1 MENTAGSLNE
11 QLATASS
18 LMQQGNL
25 PAAEAAIA
33 QVKTTHDS
41 VASVWALASEI
52 SLRQGKISHAW
63 TEVNHAVKLDMH
75 NARRHV
81 QRARCAI
88 LAGFVTAAK
97 QSVDAAN
104 KSGVTEVDDQLML
117 ASVLVRCDDHEG
129 ALAWYQKAEE
139 IQPDRNELQ
148 RGMAT
153 VYRFLGDVDKAG
165 QACNKALAT
174 DPNDYEMLNLR
185 SSLSKQTRDDNHVDE
200 LKERLEKG
208 VRNWRG
214 GVQVA
219 YALAKEL
226 EDLEDYDE
234 SFKFLEKGASL
245 RRNNQRYDLQDD
257 IKIFAAIKDAFTKE
271 SVEAANGNGHVSDA
285 PVFVLGLPRTG
296 STLVERIISSHSMVT
311 SAGELN
317 DFAIELMKLIAAE
330 NEGNQPSRLHLP
342 RASLTA
348 DMNRLGQNY
357 VRAVKPLTGDASH
370 FIDKLPLNSLYIGL
384 IYLALPNAKVVH
396 VNRHPVDACFAMYK
410 YLFKNAYP
418 FSYDL
423 DELGEYYIQHHRL
436 MAHWRM
442 ILPDGWLYDIQY
454 EDIVTDQ
461 KKATENLLD
470 YLDLEWED
478 SCLEFYLNEQASTT
492 GSASQ
497 VREPLYKSSV
507 GKWSYYEKQ
516 LLPLVDKLKNAGIN
530 ID

>member
-1 MENTAGSLNE
+1 M
-11 QLATASS
+11 
-18 LMQQGNL
+18 
-25 PAAEAAIA
+25 
-33 QVKTTHDS
+33 V
-41 VASVWALASEI
+41 
-52 SLRQGKISHAW
+52 
-63 TEVNHAVKLDMH
+63 
-75 NARRHV
+75 
-81 QRARCAI
+81 
-88 LAGFVTAAK
+88 
-97 QSVDAAN
+97 
-104 KSGVTEVDDQLML
+104 
-117 ASVLVRCDDHEG
+117 
-129 ALAWYQKAEE
+129 
-139 IQPDRNELQ
+139 
-148 RGMAT
+148 
-153 VYRFLGDVDKAG
+153 
-165 QACNKALAT
+165 
-174 DPNDYEMLNLR
+174 
-185 SSLSKQTRDDNHVDE
+185 
-200 LKERLEKG
+200 
-208 VRNWRG
+208 
-214 GVQVA
+214 

-226 EDLEDYDE
+226 EDLGDYDE
-234 SFKFLEKGASL
+234 AFKFLEKGASL
-245 RRNNQRYDLQDD
+245 RRKNQRYDLQDD
-257 IKIFAAIKDAFTKE
+257 IKIFTAIKDAFTRE

-285 PVFVLGLPRTG
+285 PIFVLGLPRTG

-317 DFAIELMKLIAAE
+317 DFAIELLKLIAAD
-330 NEGNQPSRLHLP
+330 NEGKQPSRLDLP
-342 RASLTA
+342 RASLTV

-357 VRAVKPLTGDASH
+357 VRAVKPLTGDASR

-436 MAHWRM
+436 MAHWRV

-478 SCLEFYLNEQASTT
+478 SCLEFYLNEQASMT

-507 GKWSYYEKQ
+507 GKWSYYERQ
-516 LLPLVDKLKNAGIN
+516 LLPLVDKLKNAGID